1 MFERLKSRF
10 RGAHETSEGVAHSDA
25 GTSEAMDEKQQTTD
39 DPTAPGNKN
48 LSPAMQI
55 RDRIIAVLKTVYDP
69 EIPVDIYELGL
80 VYGVEVTDD
89 GEAHVT
95 MTLTT
100 PMCPVAETLPPEV
113 EDKIRNVVGVKDV
126 SLDLVWDPPWSVD
139 MMSDAARLELNMM

>member
-1 MFERLKSRF
+1 MRNEQENDVK
-10 RGAHETSEGVAHSDA
+10 RGD
-25 GTSEAMDEKQQTTD
+25 SEAIGSSD
-39 DPTAPGNKN
+39 DGGNKD

-80 VYGVEVTDD
+80 VYGVDVSDD
-89 GEAHVT
+89 GEVHVT

-113 EDKIRNVVGVKDV
+113 EEKVRHVIGVKDV
-126 SLDLVWDPPWSVD
+126 VLDLVWDPAWSID
-139 MMSDAARLELNMM
+139 MMSDAARLELNLM

>member
-1 MFERLKSRF
+1 MLEWL
-10 RGAHETSEGVAHSDA
+10 RGKQKPETREEQG
-25 GTSEAMDEKQQTTD
+25 EIAMDDQQNRNEPVGD
-39 DPTAPGNKN
+39 EAPSAASG

-55 RDRIIAVLKTVYDP
+55 RDRIIATLKTIFDP

-80 VYGVEVTDD
+80 IYGVEVADD
-89 GEAHVT
+89 GEVHVT

-113 EDKIRNVVGVKDV
+113 EDKVRNVLGVTDV

-139 MMSDAARLELNMM
+139 MLSDAARLELNLM